1 MPYETHKMAAMKQF
15 SRGET
20 VSVEAY
26 GGEILTRRVVVDT
39 SNVVV
44 VCNEQEYQRANAER
58 REPDGVGFPREAVKP
73 LV

>member
-1 MPYETHKMAAMKQF
+1 M
-15 SRGET
+15 
-20 VSVEAY
+20 SVEAY